1 MPPALPSARTLK
13 MTSLTLA
20 LGAAGGLAFL
30 LAAMPAAWLSGSMTV
45 VAAAALFGAP
55 VGVPNGLRDVIFVF
69 LGVSMGSGVTP
80 DVIAQIA
87 LWPASIAI
95 LSLTVLTII
104 AAGTVFLMRVGNW
117 NRATAFFASI
127 PGALSTVLSL
137 AFETNAD
144 VRRVAISQSV
154 RVFILVALMPT
165 AIGLLR
171 DAPLDGTVDRASGS
185 FYELAALIA
194 CGLAGSLLFRKLGIP
209 GAMLTGALFASAILH
224 VSELAH
230 MQMPQ
235 WLLIPGYVVLGSM
248 IGTRFMGA
256 TWQDLAGMV
265 GISLASFLIA
275 MALSLIGAFCVV
287 LLFDLAPELT
297 LLAFAPG
304 GLEAMMVMAF
314 ALHLDP
320 AYVAAHQVFRFIAMA
335 LLLPVGMRLMKLER
349 RETATTR
356 DGHGS

>member
-1 MPPALPSARTLK
+1 MPPASPPARTIK
-13 MTSLTLA
+13 MTLLTLA
-20 LGAAGGLAFL
+20 LGAAGGAAFL
-30 LAAMPAAWLSGSMTV
+30 IAAMPAAWLSGAMTV
-45 VAAAALFGAP
+45 VAVAALFGAP
-55 VGVPNGLRDVIFVF
+55 MHIPDRLRDVVFVF

-80 DVIAQIA
+80 DVVAQIA
-87 LWPASIAI
+87 LWPASIGI
-95 LSLTVLTII
+95 LSLTVLAII

-137 AFETNAD
+137 ALDTTAD

-165 AIGLLR
+165 AIGWLR
-171 DAPLDGTVDRASGS
+171 DAPLDGTVSRISGS
-185 FYELAALIA
+185 LYELAGLIV
-194 CGLAGSLLFRKLGIP
+194 CGLAGSLLFRKLGVP

-235 WLLIPGYVVLGSM
+235 WLLVPGYVVLGSM

-256 TWQDLAGMV
+256 SWRDLGSVA

-275 MALSLIGAFCVV
+275 MALSLVGAVSVV

-335 LLLPVGMRLMKLER
+335 MLLPVGMRLMKLER
-349 RETATTR
+349 KETAATG
-356 DGHGS
+356 DGRGQ